1 MLRSRRLGRNRIRN
15 RRPIRGLEALEAKRL
30 MTGDMCTLDTPE
42 LIRERLDQVVI
53 ELGEAA
59 LEVNPELE
67 AILQANE
74 NEPVEQF
81 LLRTDGVEILPPQ
94 VWPQVIDESPLPE
107 LGQLLVDPQ
116 QQEALNDLVLLE
128 LVELQ
133 NEQFIIEELS
143 EQFVFDL
150 SGVLGEE
157 NGPPEL
163 PPEFEQLRLELGDEG
178 FAEWLESNRQQ
189 TGTASGVSAEDIE
202 QLGPQEIDQFE
213 QVEDILNDWTRH
225 FEEGGAGPVVTL
237 EEIDGLLEGVV
248 EELAV
253 LVLETVPENQLQ
265 QILIF
270 ENEQPEQFLFRTN
283 VDDLVPPDLW
293 RQAIDNS
300 QLPEL
305 GQVLID
311 PPQQEALA
319 DLVVLELVEFNNEQ
333 FLYDSIS
340 EPLIIDLSG
349 VLNGPSQPPELPPQ
363 FEQLLQELGEEQFV
377 EWLLTNQQET
387 GTFSGVTEDTIGE
400 LDPEGLAELDRVEG
414 LLDQWLRNFDRETG
428 GNEPCPDI
436 VLPDPNVDDQPI
448 ELPPEME
455 QLRQELGDEA
465 FAEFLQSNLE
475 QIGNLTG
482 VSQNE
487 LDQFDEEQ
495 LAEFDCTDELLQ
507 AWLEDFQENV
517 EPEPVLPGDADA
529 NGEVDFSDFLIMSR
543 HFGTEVEGGF
553 LEGDFDLNGV
563 VEFPDFLVLSRHFG
577 QTLEQQE

>member
-1 MLRSRRLGRNRIRN
+1 
-15 RRPIRGLEALEAKRL
+15 

-42 LIRERLDQVVI
+42 LIREQLDQVVI
-53 ELGEAA
+53 ELGETA

-107 LGQLLVDPQ
+107 LAQLLVDPQ

-133 NEQFIIEELS
+133 NEQFIIEGLS
-143 EQFVFDL
+143 EQLVFDL

-157 NGPPEL
+157 NG
-163 PPEFEQLRLELGDEG
+163 
-178 FAEWLESNRQQ
+178 
-189 TGTASGVSAEDIE
+189 
-202 QLGPQEIDQFE
+202 
-213 QVEDILNDWTRH
+213 
-225 FEEGGAGPVVTL
+225 
-237 EEIDGLLEGVV
+237 
-248 EELAV
+248 
-253 LVLETVPENQLQ
+253 
-265 QILIF
+265 
-270 ENEQPEQFLFRTN
+270 
-283 VDDLVPPDLW
+283 
-293 RQAIDNS
+293 
-300 QLPEL
+300 
-305 GQVLID
+305 
-311 PPQQEALA
+311 
-319 DLVVLELVEFNNEQ
+319 
-333 FLYDSIS
+333 
-340 EPLIIDLSG
+340 
-349 VLNGPSQPPELPPQ
+349 PPELPPQ

-387 GTFSGVTEDTIGE
+387 GTFSGVTEGAIGE
-400 LDPEGLAELDRVEG
+400 LDSEGLAELERVEG

-482 VSQNE
+482 VSQDE

-495 LAEFDCTDELLQ
+495 LAEFDCRDELLQ

-517 EPEPVLPGDADA
+517 EPELVLPGDADA

>member
-1 MLRSRRLGRNRIRN
+1 
-15 RRPIRGLEALEAKRL
+15 

-163 PPEFEQLRLELGDEG
+163 PP
-178 FAEWLESNRQQ
+178 
-189 TGTASGVSAEDIE
+189 
-202 QLGPQEIDQFE
+202 
-213 QVEDILNDWTRH
+213 
-225 FEEGGAGPVVTL
+225 
-237 EEIDGLLEGVV
+237 
-248 EELAV
+248 
-253 LVLETVPENQLQ
+253 
-265 QILIF
+265 
-270 ENEQPEQFLFRTN
+270 
-283 VDDLVPPDLW
+283 
-293 RQAIDNS
+293 
-300 QLPEL
+300 
-305 GQVLID
+305 
-311 PPQQEALA
+311 
-319 DLVVLELVEFNNEQ
+319 
-333 FLYDSIS
+333 
-340 EPLIIDLSG
+340 
-349 VLNGPSQPPELPPQ
+349 Q

-387 GTFSGVTEDTIGE
+387 GTFSGVTEGAIGE
-400 LDPEGLAELDRVEG
+400 LDSEGLAELERVEG
-414 LLDQWLRNFDRETG
+414 LLDQWLRNFDRETS

-436 VLPDPNVDDQPI
+436 VLPDPNVDDQPV

-482 VSQNE
+482 VSQDE

-495 LAEFDCTDELLQ
+495 LAEFDCRDELLQ

-517 EPEPVLPGDADA
+517 EPELVLPGDADA